1 MEELIVRFTK
11 LKNNSFNKLKL
22 VERVKRSKPYVMNGG
37 EFQLA
42 FSWKVLY
49 YGRHNIGEGSLQVSP
64 LWI

>member
-1 MEELIVRFTK
+1 LLGLTK

-22 VERVKRSKPYVMNGG
+22 VERVKRSKPYVINGG

-49 YGRHNIGEGSLQVSP
+49 YGRHNIGEGSLQMSP